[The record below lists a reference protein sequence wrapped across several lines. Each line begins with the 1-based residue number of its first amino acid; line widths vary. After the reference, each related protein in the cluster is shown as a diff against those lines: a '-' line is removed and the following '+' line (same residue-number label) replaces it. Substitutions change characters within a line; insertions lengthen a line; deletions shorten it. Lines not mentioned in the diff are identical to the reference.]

1 MVSLVILSYNKRELT
16 SSCLTSIYKHIP
28 EKECEVIVVDNASSD
43 DSVEYIKKHFP
54 QVKLIENSKNAGFA
68 GGCNLGA
75 KRALGEYVLFLNN
88 DAEVASDPLPQMI
101 EVFGKHPDTG
111 IVGGLLVNHNGS
123 LQRSFGSFYTV
134 VNVAYL
140 LFAGESG
147 ELKRFH
153 SNDVTPTD
161 WVSGGFMMVK
171 RSIFEK
177 VKGFNESYFMYIEDM
192 DLCYRVKKEGY
203 EIYNTPFARVRHLG
217 QGSTNKA
224 FAIVHI
230 FEGLQIFYKQQ
241 RSAFEY
247 YAVKLLLFIKAVSA
261 LLIGVVTMNKY
272 LVTTYRDALKT
283 L

>member
-16 SSCLTSIYKHIP
+16 SSCLTSIFKHIP
-28 EKECEVIVVDNASSD
+28 EREYEVIVVDNASSD
-43 DSVEYIKKHFP
+43 DSVEYIKKNFP
-54 QVKLIENSKNAGFA
+54 KVKLVENTKNSGFA
-68 GGCNLGA
+68 GGCNVGA
-75 KRALGEYVLFLNN
+75 KHAKGDYILFLNN
-88 DAEVASDPLPQMI
+88 DAELSSNPLPQMV
-101 EVFGKHPDTG
+101 EVFDNHPDAG
-111 IVGGLLVNHNGS
+111 VVGGLLVNHNGS
-123 LQRSFGSFYTV
+123 LQRSFGSFYTIL
-134 VNVAYL
+134 NVAYL

-147 ELKRFH
+147 ELKRFKSLDITH
-153 SNDVTPTD
+153 TD
-161 WVSGGFMMVK
+161 WVSGGFMLVK
-171 RSIFEK
+171 RSVFEK

-192 DLCYRVKKEGY
+192 DLCYRVKKAGY
-203 EIYNTPFARVRHLG
+203 EIYNTPHAKVKHLG

-247 YAVKLLLFIKAVSA
+247 YVVKLLLFIKALSA
-261 LLIGVVTMNKY
+261 LIIGVVTMNKY

>member
-16 SSCLTSIYKHIP
+16 SSCLTSIYKHLP
-28 EKECEVIVVDNASSD
+28 EKEYEVIVVDNASSD
-43 DSVEYIKKHFP
+43 DSVEYIRKHFP
-54 QVKLIENSKNAGFA
+54 KVKLIENTKNSGFA
-68 GGCNLGA
+68 GGCNIGA
-75 KRALGEYVLFLNN
+75 RHAKGDYLLFLNN
-88 DAEVASDPLPQMI
+88 DAEIQSDPLPKMI
-101 EVFGKHPDTG
+101 EVFENDPDTG

-123 LQRSFGSFYTV
+123 LQRSFGSFYTI

-147 ELKRFH
+147 ELKRF
-153 SNDVTPTD
+153 SSRDVILTD

-192 DLCYRVKKEGY
+192 DLCYRVKKAGY
-203 EIYNTPFARVRHLG
+203 KIYNTPFAKVEHLG
-217 QGSTNKA
+217 QGSTNKT

-247 YAVKLLLFIKAVSA
+247 YIVKLLLFIKAVSA
-261 LLIGVVTMNKY
+261 LLVGVVTRNKY

>member
-16 SSCLTSIYKHIP
+16 SSCLTSIYKHLP
-28 EKECEVIVVDNASSD
+28 EKEIEVIVVDNASSD

-54 QVKLIENSKNAGFA
+54 KVKLIENAKNVGFA

-75 KRALGEYVLFLNN
+75 RHALGDYLLFLNN
-88 DAEVASDPLPQMI
+88 DAEIQSDPIPKMI
-101 EVFGKHPDTG
+101 EVFENDSDAG

-147 ELKRFH
+147 ELKRFK
-153 SNDVTPTD
+153 SQDVTLTD

-192 DLCYRVKKEGY
+192 DLCYRVKKAGY
-203 EIYNTPFARVRHLG
+203 KIYNTPFAKVEHLG
-217 QGSTNKA
+217 QGSTNKT

-230 FEGLQIFYKQQ
+230 FEGLQIFYREQ

-247 YAVKLLLFIKAVSA
+247 YVVKLLLFIKAVSA
-261 LLIGVVTMNKY
+261 LFVGVVTMNKY
-272 LVTTYRDALKT
+272 LITTYRDALKT